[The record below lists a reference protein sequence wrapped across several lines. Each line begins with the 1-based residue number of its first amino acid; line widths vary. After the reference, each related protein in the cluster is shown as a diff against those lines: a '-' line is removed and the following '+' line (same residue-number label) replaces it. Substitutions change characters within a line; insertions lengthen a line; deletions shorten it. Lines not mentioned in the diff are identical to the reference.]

1 MITGRLCDTAII
13 NKQIQ
18 CTTSSLNIKNCFMKF
33 VWFRDNRRRPFDVTL
48 LIVIVLMTLYHT
60 KVTTIT
66 TTNALSSKQAKY
78 NGGAGVGKFV
88 IDERASK
95 SDIIQC
101 HYDMVLVERIQGR
114 PKTDSGLF
122 VPQQDLPRLHL
133 CRVIAYGPGKE
144 EENGRIVP
152 VQGIQINDIV
162 IAKNPWG
169 IGPRDEETSDG
180 KKLSF
185 MRFQDVAAVISGGI
199 PPEEE

>member
-1 MITGRLCDTAII
+1 MFGRT
-13 NKQIQ
+13 N
-18 CTTSSLNIKNCFMKF
+18 
-33 VWFRDNRRRPFDVTL
+33 FRDNRRRPFDVPVQ
-48 LIVIVLMTLYHT
+48 LIVIVLMTLYHNQ
-60 KVTTIT
+60 VTIT
-66 TTNALSSKQAKY
+66 TTNALSSKQVKY

-95 SDIIQC
+95 SDVIQC

-133 CRVIAYGPGKE
+133 CRVIAHGPGLE

-169 IGPRDEETSDG
+169 IGPRDEETADG
-180 KKLSF
+180 KKLSY

>member
-1 MITGRLCDTAII
+1 MF
-13 NKQIQ
+13 
-18 CTTSSLNIKNCFMKF
+18 TTSTGHPNSRNNNIL
-33 VWFRDNRRRPFDVTL
+33 RRLRVVV
-48 LIVIVLMTLYHT
+48 VIVVLLMYGSL
-60 KVTTIT
+60 TIT
-66 TTNALSSKQAKY
+66 IKTNALSTKQVQY

-152 VQGIQINDIV
+152 VQGIQINDII

-169 IGPRDEETSDG
+169 IGPRDEETTDG
-180 KKLSF
+180 KKLSY
-185 MRFQDVAAVISGGI
+185 MRFQDVAAIISGGI
-199 PPEEE
+199 PPEEEDE

>member
-1 MITGRLCDTAII
+1 MMFVVVDHRRNGIQQLSQIRVRLA
-13 NKQIQ
+13 
-18 CTTSSLNIKNCFMKF
+18 SLL
-33 VWFRDNRRRPFDVTL
+33 VLL
-48 LIVIVLMTLYHT
+48 LILLLQYTSVD
-60 KVTTIT
+60 
-66 TTNALSSKQAKY
+66 ALSSKQVKY
-78 NGGAGVGKFV
+78 NGGAGIGKFV

-114 PKTDSGLF
+114 PPTDSGLF

-162 IAKNPWG
+162 VAKNPWG

-180 KKLSF
+180 KKLSY

-199 PPEEE
+199 PPEDE

>member
-1 MITGRLCDTAII
+1 MFRCVMDSRRNGRYGTISQLGLLPVLLMIMALYCY
-13 NKQIQ
+13 
-18 CTTSSLNIKNCFMKF
+18 SSSSSSTM
-33 VWFRDNRRRPFDVTL
+33 
-48 LIVIVLMTLYHT
+48 
-60 KVTTIT
+60 
-66 TTNALSSKQAKY
+66 TTNWNVHALSSSTSSSTGSSKQVRY

-88 IDERASK
+88 MDGRASK
-95 SDIIQC
+95 SDVIQC

-114 PKTDSGLF
+114 PPTDSGLF

-152 VQGIQINDIV
+152 VQGIQINDIIV
-162 IAKNPWG
+162 AKNPWG

-180 KKLSF
+180 KKLSY

-199 PPEEE
+199 PPEDE

>member
-1 MITGRLCDTAII
+1 MFLII
-13 NKQIQ
+13 NGHRRSNSVLSHIPVLVILLLLA
-18 CTTSSLNIKNCFMKF
+18 TVLPSS
-33 VWFRDNRRRPFDVTL
+33 
-48 LIVIVLMTLYHT
+48 
-60 KVTTIT
+60 IT
-66 TTNALSSKQAKY
+66 TTTTTKYNQYLVHALSSKQVKY
-78 NGGAGVGKFV
+78 NGGAGIGKLV

-95 SDIIQC
+95 SDMIQC

-114 PKTDSGLF
+114 PPTESGLF

-180 KKLSF
+180 KKLSY
-185 MRFQDVAAVISGGI
+185 MRFQDIAAVISGGI
-199 PPEEE
+199 LPEDE

>member
-1 MITGRLCDTAII
+1 M
-13 NKQIQ
+13 
-18 CTTSSLNIKNCFMKF
+18 TTHWN
-33 VWFRDNRRRPFDVTL
+33 V
-48 LIVIVLMTLYHT
+48 H
-60 KVTTIT
+60 
-66 TTNALSSKQAKY
+66 ALSSSTSSSTGSSKQVRY

-88 IDERASK
+88 MDGRASK
-95 SDIIQC
+95 SDVIQC

-114 PKTDSGLF
+114 PPTDSGLF

-152 VQGIQINDIV
+152 VQGIQINDIIV
-162 IAKNPWG
+162 AKNPWG

-180 KKLSF
+180 KKLSY

-199 PPEEE
+199 PPEDE